1 MLHRVAGAAEEEQ
14 FGKSL
19 KGNASVDARSP
30 QRLSKSNLSTSRKD
44 AESQAHLQKKN
55 RRHSEESLIIGLV
68 AILLHRSRWTARA
81 YRQALFPAPR
91 AMPAH
96 KLF

>member
-30 QRLSKSNLSTSRKD
+30 QRLSKSNLSTSRND
-44 AESQAHLQKKN
+44 AESHAHLQKNKIDVTL
-55 RRHSEESLIIGLV
+55 RKV
-68 AILLHRSRWTARA
+68 RSSAS
-81 YRQALFPAPR
+81 
-91 AMPAH
+91 
-96 KLF
+96 